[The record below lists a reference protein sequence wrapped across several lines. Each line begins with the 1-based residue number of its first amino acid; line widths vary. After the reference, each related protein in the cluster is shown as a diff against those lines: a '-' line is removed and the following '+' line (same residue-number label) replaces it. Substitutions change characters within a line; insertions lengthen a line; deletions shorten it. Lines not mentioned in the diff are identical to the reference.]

1 MDYEPLFK
9 LPTGVDDIESVFMT
23 GRGSTY
29 AHHTDSTTTRN
40 RSGAQHRDT
49 RTGIQP
55 RSGKTVFMDP
65 SDVSRLGGLF
75 QNTELAT
82 RFVPVL
88 DKDGKP
94 TGKAKL
100 ELLEDYGPRKAGTSL
115 LEVPYSLKPVVG
127 LNPVEI
133 YNSASPM
140 GDSGRGIHFGNKI
153 TEVHPKPARLG
164 GKLGVAAAL
173 ASGAGSASAGELK
186 QAAGEVAE
194 AFLPIGLTPSGLAP
208 GTLPPEI
215 KAEQERVARMSP
227 QQRDEY
233 YKALNQKTY
242 AAGGPIRTPDGTR
255 LI

>member
-9 LPTGVDDIESVFMT
+9 LPTGVDDIESVFKT

-29 AHHTDSTTTRN
+29 AHHSDATTTRN
-40 RSGAQHRDT
+40 RSGEQHKDT
-49 RTGIQP
+49 RTGIQQ
-55 RSGKTVFMDP
+55 RSGRTVFMDP
-65 SDVSRLGGLF
+65 SDVNRVAGFF
-75 QNTELAT
+75 QNPDMAT

-88 DKDGKP
+88 DNDGKP
-94 TGKAKL
+94 TGKVKL
-100 ELLEDYGPRKAGTSL
+100 ELLEDYGPRKAGTTL
-115 LEVPYSLKPVVG
+115 MEAPYSTRPVVG

-140 GDSGRGIHFGNKI
+140 GDPGKGIHFGNKI
-153 TEVHPKPARLG
+153 TEVHPKPSRLG

-173 ASGAGSASAGELK
+173 AGGAGSASAGELK
-186 QAAGEVAE
+186 KAAGEVAE
-194 AFLPIGLTPSGLAP
+194 AFLPLGLTPSTLAS

-215 KAEQERVARMSP
+215 RAEQERIARMTP

-233 YKALNQKTY
+233 YRRLNQRTY
-242 AAGGPIRTPDGTR
+242 AAGGTIRTPDGTR